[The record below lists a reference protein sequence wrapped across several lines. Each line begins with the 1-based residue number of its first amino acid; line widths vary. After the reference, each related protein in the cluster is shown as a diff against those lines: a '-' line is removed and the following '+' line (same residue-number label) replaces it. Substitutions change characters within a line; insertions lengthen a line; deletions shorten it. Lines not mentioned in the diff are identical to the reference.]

1 MPLPDS
7 VVLRFVSA
15 ISDVE
20 DHLVSLAEGHKRDFL
35 AALSARY
42 GPAEADRGWLDE
54 EPYLRFLI
62 TTYAGQFY
70 GTMTRAI
77 KAMKSRPKKAKRR
90 GKKTLGF
97 AFAAGRG
104 HFLVKAFDPRRPMD
118 PQAEQRISVELKRLD
133 QRFLRALDLYRQQA
147 VGCETYIWR
156 SQDDDRVRARH
167 AGYDDQE
174 FPYSRPPED
183 GHPGQAYGCRCTAEP
198 VWPDSLSDQSETLN
212 PDADKQVSVLLTNIW
227 LLLGSITLGGVL
239 KIPKALSHAGRIV
252 SAARTLL
259 RSSQTLIRSVRNPE
273 KRSAL
278 EKEQDAAQKSIEKM
292 QTQVKEAAPKNPSGK
307 TEKENLTLHGHERLQ
322 QRGIS
327 EKEVRDAIEEA
338 NRSGRVTIKM
348 GKYGTP
354 QTLYETENG
363 LTVVVETSGRNTGKV
378 ITAWRKQP

>member
-1 MPLPDS
+1 
-7 VVLRFVSA
+7 VVSGEWG
-15 ISDVE
+15 VE
-20 DHLVSLAEGHKRDFL
+20 SFKKSTYRL
-35 AALSARY
+35 
-42 GPAEADRGWLDE
+42 
-54 EPYLRFLI
+54 
-62 TTYAGQFY
+62 TTHH
-70 GTMTRAI
+70 
-77 KAMKSRPKKAKRR
+77 S
-90 GKKTLGF
+90 
-97 AFAAGRG
+97 
-104 HFLVKAFDPRRPMD
+104 
-118 PQAEQRISVELKRLD
+118 
-133 QRFLRALDLYRQQA
+133 
-147 VGCETYIWR
+147 
-156 SQDDDRVRARH
+156 
-167 AGYDDQE
+167 
-174 FPYSRPPED
+174 PP
-183 GHPGQAYGCRCTAEP
+183 YGCRCTAEP

-252 SAARTLL
+252 SAARALL

-278 EKEQDAAQKSIEKM
+278 EKEQHAAQKSIEKM

-338 NRSGRVTIKM
+338 NRSGRVIIKM